1 MSLIGFVSAKRL
13 QGKLVSERRFIG
25 ELYTGEIGIS
35 VDRDSVTKKRIL
47 TLCVL
52 NTGELFRFPLRR
64 KPRMPE
70 SVGIPTVQIKTER
83 GQS

>member
-1 MSLIGFVSAKRL
+1 MALIGFVSAKRL
-13 QGKLVSERRFIG
+13 QGKLVSSWKVDG
-25 ELYTGEIGIS
+25 ELRTGEIGIS

-52 NTGELFRFPLRR
+52 NTGELFLFPLRR
-64 KPRMPE
+64 KPRMPK

>member
-1 MSLIGFVSAKRL
+1 MALIGFVSAKRL
-13 QGKLVSERRFIG
+13 QGKLVG

-52 NTGELFRFPLRR
+52 DTGELFRFPLRR
-64 KPRMPE
+64 NPLEP
-70 SVGIPTVQIKTER
+70 KTR
-83 GQS
+83 